1 MKGSSS
7 NSNLSRPTRAS
18 TEPAFD
24 GSSFAASGILARR
37 RQTGTGTKPL
47 GMERVV
53 RQWSTLSELGLMEI
67 RSIYGPPTSG
77 PPPHDAHPHA
87 WPEPMSDERSRP
99 RPVPPDWDLSA
110 LSGEEVREAY
120 LRFMDIDPNGGVIRL
135 FGHRYGFLRPEVLV
149 NIQKQLEQTV
159 GASTKGFL
167 YLAGER
173 SAEAGLGLSGELLEG
188 LDATRLTKE
197 AFRRLADALAI
208 IGYGRFELVASDLGS
223 GENALTP

>member
-1 MKGSSS
+1 
-7 NSNLSRPTRAS
+7 
-18 TEPAFD
+18 
-24 GSSFAASGILARR
+24 
-37 RQTGTGTKPL
+37 
-47 GMERVV
+47 
-53 RQWSTLSELGLMEI
+53 
-67 RSIYGPPTSG
+67 
-77 PPPHDAHPHA
+77 
-87 WPEPMSDERSRP
+87 MSDERSRP

-208 IGYGRFELVASDLGS
+208 VGYGRFELVASDVTS
-223 GENALTP
+223 GEYAFTLRNSPIAEAYGDAKKPVCHLLAGFLGGISRRMLGREFLSEETACRAQGLEVCRFELRPSPRP